1 MDDDALPL
9 SGRTIA
15 ITAERRSEEQIRL
28 FEKRGAAVVHA
39 PTMHTV
45 DLTGDRELR
54 TRTEAVI
61 DEPPDWTIATTGFGM
76 RLWFEAAAA
85 WGLDE
90 ALEAA
95 LGRSQIVARGPKAR
109 SVCRQRGLDVVWQAP
124 QESMP
129 EVVAWLS
136 AQEGVGHSSV
146 VVQLF
151 DPEDH
156 PSTDELRQV
165 AGSVAAVPIYRWKHP
180 EDPGPAIALAG
191 RIADGTVDAVTF
203 TSQPA
208 VRFLLELAAEAGLA
222 GAVVRSFNDGS
233 VLPVCVGPVCAQAGA
248 EVGITTMVWP
258 EPFRLAPMVRLT
270 EEALIHR

>member
-1 MDDDALPL
+1 VDADALPL
-9 SGRTIA
+9 AGRTIA
-15 ITAERRSEEQIRL
+15 VTAERRSEEQIRL

-54 TRTEAVI
+54 TRTQAVI

-76 RLWFEAAAA
+76 RLWFEAAAE

-90 ALEAA
+90 ALGAA
-95 LGRSQIVARGPKAR
+95 LGRSQVVARGPKAR
-109 SVCRQRGLDVVWQAP
+109 SACRQRGLDVVWQAP
-124 QESMP
+124 AESMP
-129 EVVAWLS
+129 EVVAWLG
-136 AQEGVGHSSV
+136 AQEGIGDASV

-156 PSTDELRQV
+156 PSTDELRHL
-165 AGSVAAVPIYRWKHP
+165 AGAVAAVPIYRWKHP

-208 VRFLLELAAEAGLA
+208 VRFLLDLAGQAGLA
-222 GAVVRSFNDGS
+222 DAVVRSFNDGS
-233 VLPVCVGPVCAQAGA
+233 VLPVCVGPVCAEAGQQA
-248 EVGITTMVWP
+248 GITTMVWP

-270 EEALIHR
+270 EEALTRR